1 MADATSFLCKKKS
14 KKKKN
19 FDFILNF
26 QKKNMT
32 KLAILTNCHIFV
44 GQNDR
49 FMKDLLLKLLL
60 QIITEVL
67 SDLLDDLKVNGS
79 AKIKEISKKIE

>member
-1 MADATSFLCKKKS
+1 MAEATSFSLKKKS
-14 KKKKN
+14 KKKKF

-26 QKKNMT
+26 QKKNVT
-32 KLAILTNCHIFV
+32 KLATLTNCHIFV
-44 GQNDR
+44 GQYGR
-49 FMKDLLLKLLL
+49 LMKDLLLKLLI